1 VDSQLERPLA
11 DHVQLELLLMSVLAS
26 ADWGLFPG
34 YTVIGITLGGVYA
47 LAAIGLVLIYRVSGV
62 LNFAQGAVSMFS
74 AFIAYQVSTVWGLPA
89 LAGLLAAI
97 VAGGAIGYLI
107 ERFTIRPLAGRSAL
121 NKVVV
126 TTGWLLVLQTAAGL
140 IWGQT
145 AYHRPVQLVS
155 FHGFTFPG
163 TSVIVGWDEFTT
175 IVVALGLA
183 FGTAAV
189 LRWTTF
195 GTSMRAVA
203 DDPDAARLW
212 GINVNRVM
220 AVSWIAGSSMGAIA
234 GVLITPRINFDPIS
248 LTIVVIDAFTAA
260 LIGRLTSLPWT
271 VAGAMFLGLAETY
284 PRMFSSNAGA
294 GDAVTFALVLLTLAI
309 LFRPGTRLAKR
320 ISAGREYVPVPAAD
334 NPPVRR
340 LFVGIA
346 IGLAIIAPLLF
357 SGYYQSL
364 AAYSLIV
371 GLIVLS
377 LVVLTGFVGQ
387 ISFCQYS
394 FAAIGA
400 FTVGSL
406 VGGHGWSFWPALVL
420 GVLFSIGV
428 GVLVGIPALR
438 LSGLFLG
445 ILTIAVALFFDRFLL
460 APGTWDSF
468 SGGVSSWTLG
478 RPSFFGISLAGAYAF
493 YVFTLCVFL
502 VAVLGV
508 WNLSR
513 SKTGRVLRSIRN
525 SEIAAATSGVNLT
538 AWKLA
543 AFGVSAGLAGLA
555 GGLFAVG
562 IGSVSAGAYTLQQS
576 LTVVAIAIVVGVRSI
591 GAAAV
596 GGILLIFGPELLTHT
611 PLSTL
616 WFPLIVGVTLIIQ
629 AILTPQGLVPDWQE
643 RFRKRFPPAPR
654 FPVAPPKPAA
664 VAPVLNPAEA
674 TTMVKV

>member
-1 VDSQLERPLA
+1 
-11 DHVQLELLLMSVLAS
+11 MSMLAS
-26 ADWGLFPG
+26 ANWGLFPG
-34 YTVIGITLGGVYA
+34 YTVIGITLGGIYA

-74 AFIAYQVSTVWGLPA
+74 AFVAYQVSTVMGYPA
-89 LAGLLAAI
+89 AVGLLVAI
-97 VAGGAIGYLI
+97 VVGGALGYVI
-107 ERFTIRPLAGRSAL
+107 ERFTIRPLAGRSTL

-126 TTGWLLVLQTAAGL
+126 TIGWLPVLQTAAGL
-140 IWGQT
+140 IWGQP

-155 FHGFTFPG
+155 IHGFTVPG
-163 TSVIVGWDEFTT
+163 TSVVVGWDEFTT

-203 DDPDAARLW
+203 DDPVAARLW

-220 AVSWIAGSSMGAIA
+220 AVSWMAGSAMGAIA

-260 LIGRLTSLPWT
+260 LIGRLTSLSWT
-271 VAGAMFLGLAETY
+271 VVGAMFLGLAETY
-284 PRMFSSNAGA
+284 PRIFSSNAGA
-294 GDAVTFALVLLTLAI
+294 GHAVTFALVLLTLAI
-309 LFRPGTRLAKR
+309 LFRPGARLAQR
-320 ISAGREYVPVPAAD
+320 ISAAREYAPVPATD
-334 NPPVRR
+334 NPRVRR
-340 LFVGIA
+340 VIA
-346 IGLAIIAPLLF
+346 GAGIGLGITVPLLL
-357 SGYYQSL
+357 SSYYQSL

-377 LVVLTGFVGQ
+377 LVVLTGLVGQ
-387 ISFCQYS
+387 GSFCQYS

-406 VGGHGWSFWPALVL
+406 VGGHDWNFWPALLL
-420 GVLFSIGV
+420 GVVCSIGV

-438 LSGLFLG
+438 LSGLFLA
-445 ILTIAVALFFDRFLL
+445 ILTVAVALFFDHFLL

-468 SGGVSSWTLG
+468 SGGISSWSVG
-478 RPSFFGISLAGAYAF
+478 RPSFLGSSLEGSYAF
-493 YVFTLCVFL
+493 YLFTLGVFL
-502 VAVLGV
+502 LAVLAV

-513 SKTGRVLRSIRN
+513 SKTGRVLRAIRN
-525 SEIAAATSGVNLT
+525 SELAAATSGVNLT

-555 GGLFAVG
+555 GGMLAAA
-562 IGSVSAGAYTLQQS
+562 IGSVSAGAFTFQQS
-576 LTVVAIAIVVGVRSI
+576 LAVGGDAFLGRGRAG
-591 GAAAV
+591 GAAAGRRV
-596 GGILLIFGPELLTHT
+596 LLLFGPELLTHT

-616 WFPLIVGVTLIIQ
+616 WFPVIAGAILIVQV
-629 AILTPQGLVPDWQE
+629 ILTPQGVVVDWQE
-643 RFRKRFPPAPR
+643 RFRRRLPPS
-654 FPVAPPKPAA
+654 PA
-664 VAPVLNPAEA
+664 
-674 TTMVKV
+674 

>member
-1 VDSQLERPLA
+1 
-11 DHVQLELLLMSVLAS
+11 MSLVAS
-26 ADWGLFPG
+26 ANWGLLPG
-34 YTVIGITLGGVYA
+34 YTVIGITLGGIYA

-74 AFIAYQVSTVWGLPA
+74 AFVAYQVSTVMGYPA
-89 LAGLLAAI
+89 AVGLLAAI

-121 NKVVV
+121 SKVVV
-126 TTGWLLVLQTAAGL
+126 TIGWLLVLQTAAGL

-145 AYHRPVQLVS
+145 AYHRPVALVS
-155 FHGFTFPG
+155 PHGFTFPG
-163 TSVIVGWDEFTT
+163 TSVVVGWDEFTT
-175 IVVALGLA
+175 VVVALSLA

-203 DDPDAARLW
+203 GAPDAARLW
-212 GINVNRVM
+212 GIDVNRVM
-220 AVSWIAGSSMGAIA
+220 AVSWVAGSAMGAIA

-271 VAGAMFLGLAETY
+271 VVGAMFLGLAETY
-284 PRMFSSNAGA
+284 PRIFSSNAGA
-294 GDAVTFALVLLTLAI
+294 GHAVTFALVLVTLAI
-309 LFRPGTRLAKR
+309 LFRPGARLATR
-320 ISAGREYVPVPAAD
+320 VSAMREYVPVPAAD
-334 NPPVRR
+334 NAAVRR
-340 LFVGIA
+340 AIVGAGVGVGIV
-346 IGLAIIAPLLF
+346 IPLLL
-357 SGYYQSL
+357 SSYYQSL

-377 LVVLTGFVGQ
+377 LVVLTGLVGQ
-387 ISFCQYS
+387 VSFCQYS

-406 VGGHGWSFWPALVL
+406 VGGHGWSFWPALLL
-420 GVLFSIGV
+420 GVTCSVGV

-438 LSGLFLG
+438 LSGLFLA
-445 ILTIAVALFFDRFLL
+445 ILTIAVALFFDKFLL
-460 APGTWDSF
+460 APGTWNSF
-468 SGGVSSWTLG
+468 SGGISSWTLG
-478 RPSFFGISLAGAYAF
+478 RPSFLGISLAGAYAF
-493 YVFTLCVFL
+493 YLFTLGVFL
-502 VAVLGV
+502 LAVLAV

-513 SKTGRVLRSIRN
+513 SKTGRVLRAIRN

-555 GGLFAVG
+555 GALLATG
-562 IGSVSAGAYTLQQS
+562 IGSVSAGAFGFQQS
-576 LTVVAIAIVVGVRSI
+576 LAVAAIAIVVGVRSI

-596 GGILLIFGPELLTHT
+596 GGIFMIFGPELLTHT
-611 PLSTL
+611 PLSTP
-616 WFPLIVGVTLIIQ
+616 WFPLIVGSILILQ
-629 AILTPQGLVPDWQE
+629 VILTPQGVVVDWQE
-643 RFRKRFPPAPR
+643 RFRKRFPPPPR
-654 FPVAPPKPAA
+654 FVAPPPAPAPPVEVA
-664 VAPVLNPAEA
+664 VEEEEPSEVA
-674 TTMVKV
+674 KV

>member
-1 VDSQLERPLA
+1 
-11 DHVQLELLLMSVLAS
+11 MSVLAS
-26 ADWGLFPG
+26 VAWGLLPS
-34 YTVIGITLGGVYA
+34 YTVIGITLGGIYA

-74 AFIAYQVSTVWGLPA
+74 AFVAYQISTVMGYPA
-89 LAGLLAAI
+89 LVGLLAAI
-97 VAGGAIGYLI
+97 VAGGAIGYAI

-121 NKVVV
+121 SKVVV
-126 TTGWLLVLQTAAGL
+126 TIGWLLVLQTAAGL

-155 FHGFTFPG
+155 IHGFTFPG
-163 TSVIVGWDEFTT
+163 TSVVVGWDEFTT

-183 FGTAAV
+183 FGTAAI

-195 GTSMRAVA
+195 GTAMRAVA

-212 GINVNRVM
+212 GIDVNRVM
-220 AVSWIAGSSMGAIA
+220 AVSWVTGSAMGAIA

-248 LTIVVIDAFTAA
+248 MTVVVIAAFTAA

-284 PRMFSSNAGA
+284 PRIFSSNAGA
-294 GDAVTFALVLLTLAI
+294 GNAVTFALVLLTLAI
-309 LFRPGTRLAKR
+309 LFRPRTRLVQH
-320 ISAGREYVPVPAAD
+320 ITSGREYQPVPAGD
-334 NPPVRR
+334 NPPVR
-340 LFVGIA
+340 FMVVASA
-346 IGLAIIAPLLF
+346 IGLGVFVPALL
-357 SGYYQSL
+357 SSYYQSL
-364 AAYSLIV
+364 AAYALIV

-377 LVVLTGFVGQ
+377 LVVLTGLVGQ
-387 ISFCQYS
+387 VSFCQYS

-406 VGGHGWSFWPALVL
+406 VGGHGWSFWPALML
-420 GVLFSIGV
+420 GVVFSIGV

-438 LSGLFLG
+438 LSGLFLA
-445 ILTIAVALFFDRFLL
+445 ILTISVALFFDHFLL
-460 APGTWDSF
+460 AAGTWDSF
-468 SGGVSSWTLG
+468 SGGISSWTLG
-478 RPSFFGISLAGAYAF
+478 RPSFLGVSLAGAYAF
-493 YVFTLCVFL
+493 YLFTLVVFL
-502 VAVLGV
+502 AAVLAI

-513 SKTGRVLRSIRN
+513 SKTGRVLRAIRN

-555 GGLFAVG
+555 GGLLAAG
-562 IGSVSAGAYTLQQS
+562 IGSVSAGAFTLQQS
-576 LTVVAIAIVVGVRSI
+576 LSVVAIAIVVGVRSV

-596 GGILLIFGPELLTHT
+596 GGVFLVFGPELLTHT

-616 WFPLIVGVTLIIQ
+616 WFPLIVGSILILQ
-629 AILTPQGLVPDWQE
+629 VILTPQGLVPDWQE
-643 RFRKRFPPAPR
+643 RFRKLFPPEPR
-654 FPVAPPKPAA
+654 FPRTPRPAVVAPAPDLAA
-664 VAPVLNPAEA
+664 ADAP
-674 TTMVKV
+674 TMVKI

>member
-1 VDSQLERPLA
+1 
-11 DHVQLELLLMSVLAS
+11 MSVLAS
-26 ADWGLFPG
+26 ANWGLLPG
-34 YTVIGITLGGVYA
+34 YTVIGITLGGIYA

-74 AFIAYQVSTVWGLPA
+74 AFVAYQVSTVMGAPA
-89 LAGLLAAI
+89 AVGLLAAI
-97 VAGGAIGYLI
+97 VAGGAIGYVI

-121 NKVVV
+121 SKVVV
-126 TTGWLLVLQTAAGL
+126 TIGWLLVLQTAAGL

-145 AYHRPVQLVS
+145 AYHRPVQLAPIQ
-155 FHGFTFPG
+155 GFTFPG
-163 TSVIVGWDEFTT
+163 TSVVVGWDEFTT
-175 IVVALGLA
+175 ILVALGLA

-203 DDPDAARLW
+203 DDPYAARLW

-220 AVSWIAGSSMGAIA
+220 AVSWVAGSAMGAIA

-271 VAGAMFLGLAETY
+271 VVGAMFLGLAETY
-284 PRMFSSNAGA
+284 PRIFSSTAGT
-294 GDAVTFALVLLTLAI
+294 GQAVTFALVLLTLAV
-309 LFRPGTRLAKR
+309 LFRPGTRLAQR
-320 ISAGREYVPVPAAD
+320 VSAAKEYVPVPATSNAL
-334 NPPVRR
+334 VRR
-340 LFVGIA
+340 MVVTEV
-346 IGLAIIAPLLF
+346 IGLAVFAPVLL
-357 SGYYQSL
+357 SSYYQSL
-364 AAYSLIV
+364 AAYSLII

-387 ISFCQYS
+387 VSFCQYS

-420 GVLFSIGV
+420 GVVFSIGV

-438 LSGLFLG
+438 LSGLFLA
-445 ILTIAVALFFDRFLL
+445 ILTIAVALFFDKFLL

-468 SGGVSSWTLG
+468 SGGISSWTLG
-478 RPSFFGISLAGAYAF
+478 RPSFLGISLAGAYAF
-493 YVFTLCVFL
+493 YLFTLGVFL
-502 VAVLGV
+502 VAALAV
-508 WNLSR
+508 WNLGR
-513 SKTGRVLRSIRN
+513 SKTGRVLRAIRN

-538 AWKLA
+538 AWKLL

-555 GGLFAVG
+555 GGLLAAG
-562 IGSVSAGAYTLQQS
+562 IGSVSAGAYGFQQS
-576 LTVVAIAIVVGVRSI
+576 LSVVAIAIVVGVRSV

-596 GGILLIFGPELLTHT
+596 GGVFLIFGPELLTHT

-616 WFPLIVGVTLIIQ
+616 WFPLIVGALLIVQ
-629 AILTPQGLVPDWQE
+629 VILTPQGVVPDWQE
-643 RFRKRFPPAPR
+643 RFRRRFPPPPR
-654 FPVAPPKPAA
+654 FPAPTEPAA
-664 VAPVLNPAEA
+664 RPNLTANEAP
-674 TTMVKV
+674 TMVKV

>member
-1 VDSQLERPLA
+1 
-11 DHVQLELLLMSVLAS
+11 MGMLAS
-26 ADWGLFPG
+26 VDWGLLPG
-34 YTVIGITLGGVYA
+34 YTVIGITLGGTYA

-74 AFIAYQVSTVWGLPA
+74 AFVAYQVSTVMGAPA
-89 LAGLLAAI
+89 LVGLLVAI
-97 VAGGAIGYLI
+97 VAGGALGYVI

-121 NKVVV
+121 SKVVV
-126 TTGWLLVLQTAAGL
+126 TIGWLLVLQTAAGL

-145 AYHRPVQLVS
+145 AYHRPVQLAS
-155 FHGFTFPG
+155 IRGFTFPG
-163 TSVIVGWDEFTT
+163 TSVVVGWDEFTT
-175 IVVALGLA
+175 IAVALGLA

-220 AVSWIAGSSMGAIA
+220 AVSWVAGSAMGAIA

-248 LTIVVIDAFTAA
+248 LTVVVIDAFTAA

-284 PRMFSSNAGA
+284 PRIFSSNAGA
-294 GDAVTFALVLLTLAI
+294 GHAVTFALVLVTLAI
-309 LFRPGTRLAKR
+309 LFRPGARLVQR
-320 ISAGREYVPVPAAD
+320 ISAAREYQPVPATD
-334 NPPVRR
+334 NPQVRR
-340 LFVGIA
+340 VVVAAA
-346 IGLAIIAPLLF
+346 IGLGIVIPLVL
-357 SGYYQSL
+357 SSYYQSL

-377 LVVLTGFVGQ
+377 LVVLTGLVGQ
-387 ISFCQYS
+387 VSFCQYS

-406 VGGHGWSFWPALVL
+406 VGGHGWSFWPALLL
-420 GVLFSIGV
+420 GVICSIGV

-438 LSGLFLG
+438 LSGLFLA
-445 ILTIAVALFFDRFLL
+445 ILTIAVALFFDHFLL

-478 RPSFFGISLAGAYAF
+478 RPSFLGISLAGAYAF
-493 YVFTLCVFL
+493 YLFTLAVFL
-502 VAVLGV
+502 VAVLAV
-508 WNLSR
+508 WNLSK
-513 SKTGRVLRSIRN
+513 SKTGRVLRAIRN
-525 SEIAAATSGVNLT
+525 SEIAAATSGVNVT

-555 GGLFAVG
+555 GGLLAPA
-562 IGSVSAGAYTLQQS
+562 IGSVSAGAFTVQQS
-576 LTVVAIAIVVGVRSI
+576 LAVVAIAIVVGVRSA

-596 GGILLIFGPELLTHT
+596 GGIFLIFGPELLTHT

-616 WFPLIVGVTLIIQ
+616 WFPLIVGSTLIVQ
-629 AILTPQGLVPDWQE
+629 VILTPQGVVPDWQD
-643 RFRKRFPPAPR
+643 RFRKRFPAAPR
-654 FPVAPPKPAA
+654 FPATPERPAA
-664 VAPVLNPAEA
+664 APVPELAAAAAAEA
-674 TTMVKV
+674 PTMVKL

>member
-1 VDSQLERPLA
+1 
-11 DHVQLELLLMSVLAS
+11 MGILAS
-26 ADWGLFPG
+26 ANWGLLPG
-34 YTVIGITLGGVYA
+34 YTVIGITLGGIYA

-74 AFIAYQVSTVWGLPA
+74 AFVAYQASTVMGYPAAVGLV
-89 LAGLLAAI
+89 AAI

-121 NKVVV
+121 SKVVV
-126 TTGWLLVLQTAAGL
+126 TIGWLLVLQTAAGL

-145 AYHRPVQLVS
+145 AYHRPVQLAS
-155 FHGFTFPG
+155 IQGFTFPG
-163 TSVIVGWDEFTT
+163 TSVVVGWDEFTT

-189 LRWTTF
+189 LRWTTL

-203 DDPDAARLW
+203 DDSDAARLW

-220 AVSWIAGSSMGAIA
+220 AVSWVAGSAMGAIA

-271 VAGAMFLGLAETY
+271 VVGAMFLGLAETY
-284 PRMFSSNAGA
+284 PRIFSSNAGA
-294 GDAVTFALVLLTLAI
+294 GHAVTFALVLLTLAI
-309 LFRPGTRLAKR
+309 LFRPGARLAQR
-320 ISAGREYVPVPAAD
+320 ISAAREYAPVPATD

-340 LFVGIA
+340 AVVSIG
-346 IGLAIIAPLLF
+346 IGLGIVVPLLL
-357 SGYYQSL
+357 SSYYQSL

-377 LVVLTGFVGQ
+377 LVVLTGLVGQ

-406 VGGHGWSFWPALVL
+406 VAGHGWSFWPALLL
-420 GVLFSIGV
+420 GVVFSIGV

-438 LSGLFLG
+438 LSGLFLA
-445 ILTIAVALFFDRFLL
+445 ILTIAVALFFDKFLL
-460 APGTWDSF
+460 APGTWDGF
-468 SGGVSSWTLG
+468 SGGISSWTLR
-478 RPSFFGISLAGAYAF
+478 RPSFLGISLEGAYAF
-493 YVFTLCVFL
+493 YLFTLGVFL
-502 VAVLGV
+502 VAVLVV

-513 SKTGRVLRSIRN
+513 SKTGRMLRAIRN

-555 GGLFAVG
+555 GGLLATG
-562 IGSVSAGAYTLQQS
+562 IGSVSAGAYGFQQS
-576 LTVVAIAIVVGVRSI
+576 LAVAAIAIVVGVRSI

-596 GGILLIFGPELLTHT
+596 GGIFLIFGPELLTHT

-616 WFPLIVGVTLIIQ
+616 WFPLIVGSVLIVQ
-629 AILTPQGLVPDWQE
+629 VILTPQGVVPDWQE
-643 RFRKRFPPAPR
+643 RFRRRFPPAPR
-654 FPVAPPKPAA
+654 FPDMPEPAA
-664 VAPVLNPAEA
+664 AEPLLGLAAAEA
-674 TTMVKV
+674 PTMVKV

>member
-1 VDSQLERPLA
+1 
-11 DHVQLELLLMSVLAS
+11 MILAS
-26 ADWGLFPG
+26 ADWSLLPG
-34 YTVIGITLGGVYA
+34 FTVIGIALGGIYA

-74 AFIAYQVSTVWGLPA
+74 AFIAYQVSTVMGYPA
-89 LAGLLAAI
+89 AFGLLSAI
-97 VAGGAIGYLI
+97 VVGGAIGYVI

-121 NKVVV
+121 SKVVV
-126 TTGWLLVLQTAAGL
+126 TIGWLLVLQTAAGL
-140 IWGQT
+140 IWGQN

-155 FHGFTFPG
+155 VSGFTFPG
-163 TSVIVGWDEFTT
+163 TSVVVGWDEFTT

-203 DDPDAARLW
+203 DDPESARLW

-220 AVSWIAGSSMGAIA
+220 AVSWVAGSAMGAIA

-248 LTIVVIDAFTAA
+248 LTIVVISAFTAA
-260 LIGRLTSLPWT
+260 LIGRLTSLSWT
-271 VAGAMFLGLAETY
+271 VVGALFLGLAETY
-284 PRMFSSNAGA
+284 PRIFSSNAGA
-294 GDAVTFALVLLTLAI
+294 GYAVSFALVLLTLAI
-309 LFRPGTRLAKR
+309 LFRPGARLAQG
-320 ISAGREYVPVPAAD
+320 ISAGREYAPVPATG
-334 NPPVRR
+334 NVPVRR
-340 LFVGIA
+340 VIA
-346 IGLAIIAPLLF
+346 GTGIGLGIVVPLLL
-357 SGYYQSL
+357 SNYYQSL

-377 LVVLTGFVGQ
+377 LVVLTGLVGQ
-387 ISFCQYS
+387 VSFCQYS

-406 VGGHGWSFWPALVL
+406 VGGHGWSFWPALLL
-420 GVLFSIGV
+420 GVIFSIGV

-438 LSGLFLG
+438 LSGLFLA
-445 ILTIAVALFFDRFLL
+445 ILTIAVASFFDKFLL

-468 SGGVSSWTLG
+468 SGGISSWTVG
-478 RPSFFGISLAGAYAF
+478 RPSFVGISLESAYAF
-493 YVFTLCVFL
+493 YLFTLGVFL
-502 VAVLGV
+502 LAVLAV

-513 SKTGRVLRSIRN
+513 SKTGRVLRAIRN

-555 GGLFAVG
+555 GGLLAVG
-562 IGSVSAGAYTLQQS
+562 IGSVSAGGYTLQQS
-576 LTVVAIAIVVGVRSI
+576 LAVVAIAIVVGVRSV

-596 GGILLIFGPELLTHT
+596 GGIFLVFGPELLTHT
-611 PLSTL
+611 PLSTQ
-616 WFPLIVGVTLIIQ
+616 WFPLIVGSILIAQ
-629 AILTPQGLVPDWQE
+629 VILTPQGIVSDLQG
-643 RFRKRFPPAPR
+643 RFRRLFPPAPR
-654 FPVAPPKPAA
+654 FPDTPTPVALPEQFA
-664 VAPVLNPAEA
+664 AEA
-674 TTMVKV
+674 PTMVKA

>member
-1 VDSQLERPLA
+1 MIAAANWS
-11 DHVQLELLLMSVLAS
+11 LL
-26 ADWGLFPG
+26 PG
-34 YTVIGITLGGVYA
+34 YTVIGITLGGIYA

-74 AFIAYQVSTVWGLPA
+74 AFVAYQVSTVMGAPA
-89 LAGLLAAI
+89 AVGLLAAI
-97 VAGGAIGYLI
+97 VAGGAIGYVI

-121 NKVVV
+121 SKVVV
-126 TTGWLLVLQTAAGL
+126 TIGWLLVLQTAAGL

-145 AYHRPVQLVS
+145 AYHRPVQLAS
-155 FHGFTFPG
+155 IRGFTFPG
-163 TSVIVGWDEFTT
+163 TSVVVGWDEFIT

-220 AVSWIAGSSMGAIA
+220 AVSWIAGSAMGAVA

-284 PRMFSSNAGA
+284 PRIFSSNAGA
-294 GDAVTFALVLLTLAI
+294 GDAVAFALVLLTLAI
-309 LFRPGTRLAKR
+309 LFRPGARLAKQV
-320 ISAGREYVPVPAAD
+320 SAAREYAPVPATD

-340 LFVGIA
+340 AVVGGA
-346 IGLAIIAPLLF
+346 IVLGLVVPLLL

-364 AAYSLIV
+364 AAYSLII

-377 LVVLTGFVGQ
+377 LVVLTGLVGQ
-387 ISFCQYS
+387 VSFCQYS

-420 GVLFSIGV
+420 GVVCSVVV

-438 LSGLFLG
+438 LSGLFLA
-445 ILTIAVALFFDRFLL
+445 ILTIAVALFFDHFLL

-468 SGGVSSWTLG
+468 SGGISSWTVG
-478 RPSFFGISLAGAYAF
+478 RPSFLGMSLKGAYAF
-493 YVFTLCVFL
+493 YLFTLGVFL
-502 VAVLGV
+502 LSVLIV

-513 SKTGRVLRSIRN
+513 SKTGRVLRAIRN

-555 GGLFAVG
+555 GCLLAAG
-562 IGSVSAGAYTLQQS
+562 IGSVSAGAYGFQQS
-576 LTVVAIAIVVGVRSI
+576 LTVVAIAIVVGVRAV

-596 GGILLIFGPELLTHT
+596 GGIFLIFGPELLTHT

-616 WFPLIVGVTLIIQ
+616 WFPLLVGALLIVQVLI
-629 AILTPQGLVPDWQE
+629 TPQGVVPDWQE
-643 RFRKRFPPAPR
+643 RFRRRFPPPPR
-654 FPVAPPKPAA
+654 FPETSEPLVAA
-664 VAPVLNPAEA
+664 VPATEAP
-674 TTMVKV
+674 TMVKA

>member
-1 VDSQLERPLA
+1 
-11 DHVQLELLLMSVLAS
+11 MGMLAS
-26 ADWGLFPG
+26 VDWGLLPG
-34 YTVIGITLGGVYA
+34 YTVIGITLGGTYA

-74 AFIAYQVSTVWGLPA
+74 AFIAYQVSTVMGYPAAVGLV
-89 LAGLLAAI
+89 AAI

-107 ERFTIRPLAGRSAL
+107 ERFTIRPLAGRSTL

-126 TTGWLLVLQTAAGL
+126 TIGWLLVLQTAAGL

-155 FHGFTFPG
+155 IHGFTFPG
-163 TSVIVGWDEFTT
+163 TSVVVGWDEFTT

-203 DDPDAARLW
+203 DDPVAARLW

-220 AVSWIAGSSMGAIA
+220 AVSWVAGSAMGAIA

-248 LTIVVIDAFTAA
+248 LTLVVIDAFTAA

-271 VAGAMFLGLAETY
+271 VVGAMFLGLAETY
-284 PRMFSSNAGA
+284 PRIFSSNAGA
-294 GDAVTFALVLLTLAI
+294 GHAVTFALVLLTLAI
-309 LFRPGTRLAKR
+309 LFRPGARLRQR
-320 ISAGREYVPVPAAD
+320 ISVSAGEYAPVPAAD
-334 NPPVRR
+334 NAPVRR
-340 LFVGIA
+340 AVVGIG
-346 IGLAIIAPLLF
+346 IGLGIVVPLLL
-357 SGYYQSL
+357 SSYYQSL

-377 LVVLTGFVGQ
+377 LVVLTGLVGQ
-387 ISFCQYS
+387 VSFCQYS

-420 GVLFSIGV
+420 GVVFSIGV

-438 LSGLFLG
+438 LSGLFLA
-445 ILTIAVALFFDRFLL
+445 ILTVSVALFFDHFLL

-468 SGGVSSWTLG
+468 SGGISSWSVG
-478 RPSFFGISLAGAYAF
+478 RPSFLGISLAGSYAF
-493 YVFTLCVFL
+493 YLFTLGVFL
-502 VAVLGV
+502 LAVLAV

-513 SKTGRVLRSIRN
+513 SKTGRMLRAIRN

-555 GGLFAVG
+555 GGLLAPA
-562 IGSVSAGAYTLQQS
+562 IGSVSAGAFTFQQS
-576 LTVVAIAIVVGVRSI
+576 LTVVAIAIVVGVRSV

-596 GGILLIFGPELLTHT
+596 GGIFLIFGPELLTHT

-616 WFPLIVGVTLIIQ
+616 RFPLIVGSILIVQ
-629 AILTPQGLVPDWQE
+629 VILTPQGVVPDWQE
-643 RFRKRFPPAPR
+643 RFRRRFPPAPR
-654 FPVAPPKPAA
+654 FPDMPEPAA
-664 VAPVLNPAEA
+664 AEPLLGLAAAEA
-674 TTMVKV
+674 PTMVKV

>member
-1 VDSQLERPLA
+1 
-11 DHVQLELLLMSVLAS
+11 MSVLAS
-26 ADWGLFPG
+26 ANWSLLPG
-34 YTVIGITLGGVYA
+34 YTVIGIALGGIYA

-74 AFIAYQVSTVWGLPA
+74 AFVAYQVSIVMGYPAALGLVS
-89 LAGLLAAI
+89 AI
-97 VAGGAIGYLI
+97 VAGGAIGYVI

-121 NKVVV
+121 SKVVV
-126 TTGWLLVLQTAAGL
+126 TIGWLLVLQTAAGL

-155 FHGFTFPG
+155 VSGFTFPG
-163 TSVIVGWDEFTT
+163 TSVVVGWDEFTT

-203 DDPDAARLW
+203 DDPETARLW
-212 GINVNRVM
+212 GIDVNRVM
-220 AVSWIAGSSMGAIA
+220 AVSWVAGSAMGAIA

-248 LTIVVIDAFTAA
+248 LTIVVISAFTAA

-284 PRMFSSNAGA
+284 PRIFSSNAGA
-294 GDAVTFALVLLTLAI
+294 GYAVSFALVLLTLAV
-309 LFRPGTRLAKR
+309 LFRPGARLAQS
-320 ISAGREYVPVPAAD
+320 ISAAREYSPVPTSD
-334 NPPVRR
+334 NAPVRR
-340 LFVGIA
+340 VVAGTGIG
-346 IGLAIIAPLLF
+346 IGIVVPLLL
-357 SGYYQSL
+357 SSYYQSL

-377 LVVLTGFVGQ
+377 LVVLTGLVGQ
-387 ISFCQYS
+387 VSFCQYS

-406 VGGHGWSFWPALVL
+406 VGGHGWSFWPALGL
-420 GVLFSIGV
+420 GVIFSIGV

-438 LSGLFLG
+438 LSGLFLA
-445 ILTIAVALFFDRFLL
+445 ILTIAVALFFDKFLL

-468 SGGVSSWTLG
+468 SGGISSWTVG
-478 RPSFFGISLAGAYAF
+478 RPSFLGISLESAYAF
-493 YVFTLCVFL
+493 YLFTLGAFL
-502 VAVLGV
+502 VAVLAV

-513 SKTGRVLRSIRN
+513 SKTGRVLRAIRN

-555 GGLFAVG
+555 GGLLAAG

-576 LTVVAIAIVVGVRSI
+576 LAVVAIAIVVGVRSV

-596 GGILLIFGPELLTHT
+596 GGLFLVFGPELLTHT
-611 PLSTL
+611 PLSTQ
-616 WFPLIVGVTLIIQ
+616 WFPLIVGAVLIAQ
-629 AILTPQGLVPDWQE
+629 VILTPQGIVSDLQE
-643 RFRKRFPPAPR
+643 RFRKQFPPAPR
-654 FPVAPPKPAA
+654 FPDAPTPVTLPDLAA
-664 VAPVLNPAEA
+664 TEAPTL
-674 TTMVKV
+674 VKA

>member
-1 VDSQLERPLA
+1 
-11 DHVQLELLLMSVLAS
+11 MSTLAS
-26 ADWGLFPG
+26 ANWGLLPG
-34 YTVIGITLGGVYA
+34 YTVIGITLGGIYA

-74 AFIAYQVSTVWGLPA
+74 AFVAYQVSTVMGMPA
-89 LAGLLAAI
+89 LVGLLVAI
-97 VAGGAIGYLI
+97 VAGGALGYVI
-107 ERFTIRPLAGRSAL
+107 ERFTIRPLAGRSPL
-121 NKVVV
+121 SKVVV
-126 TTGWLLVLQTAAGL
+126 TIGWLLVLQTAAGL

-155 FHGFTFPG
+155 IHGFTFPG
-163 TSVIVGWDEFTT
+163 TSVVVGWDEFTT
-175 IVVALGLA
+175 IVVAVVLA

-220 AVSWIAGSSMGAIA
+220 SVSWIAGSAMGAIA

-284 PRMFSSNAGA
+284 PRIFSSTAGA
-294 GDAVTFALVLLTLAI
+294 GSAVTFALVLLTLAI
-309 LFRPGTRLAKR
+309 LFRPGARLVQR
-320 ISAGREYVPVPAAD
+320 MSSSAREYAPVPATD

-340 LFVGIA
+340 MIVAEVVGIG
-346 IGLAIIAPLLF
+346 IFGPLFF
-357 SGYYQSL
+357 SSYYQSL

-371 GLIVLS
+371 GMIVLS
-377 LVVLTGFVGQ
+377 LVVLTGLVGQ

-406 VGGHGWSFWPALVL
+406 VGGHGWSFWPALLL
-420 GVLFSIGV
+420 GVVCSIGV

-438 LSGLFLG
+438 LSGLFLA
-445 ILTIAVALFFDRFLL
+445 ILTIAVALFFDKFLL
-460 APGTWDSF
+460 APGTWDGF
-468 SGGVSSWTLG
+468 SGGISSWTVG
-478 RPSFFGISLAGAYAF
+478 RPTFLGVSLEGAYAF
-493 YVFTLCVFL
+493 YLFTLGVFL
-502 VAVLGV
+502 VAALAV

-513 SKTGRVLRSIRN
+513 SKTGRVLRAIRN

-555 GGLFAVG
+555 GGLLATA
-562 IGSVSAGAYTLQQS
+562 IGSVSAGAYTFQQS
-576 LTVVAIAIVVGVRSI
+576 LAVLAIAIVVGVRSVGA
-591 GAAAV
+591 GAA
-596 GGILLIFGPELLTHT
+596 GGIFLIFGPELLTHT

-616 WFPLIVGVTLIIQ
+616 WFPLIVGSTLIVQ
-629 AILTPQGLVPDWQE
+629 VILTPQGVIPDWQE

-654 FPVAPPKPAA
+654 FPDAQEPIALPNLATASEAPT
-664 VAPVLNPAEA
+664 L
-674 TTMVKV
+674 VKVP

>member
-1 VDSQLERPLA
+1 MLA
-11 DHVQLELLLMSVLAS
+11 A
-26 ADWGLFPG
+26 ADWSLFPG
-34 YTVIGITLGGVYA
+34 YTVIGITLGGIYA

-74 AFIAYQVSTVWGLPA
+74 AFVAYQVSTVMGAPA
-89 LAGLLAAI
+89 ALGLLAAI
-97 VAGGAIGYLI
+97 VAGGAIGYVI

-121 NKVVV
+121 SKVVV
-126 TTGWLLVLQTAAGL
+126 TIGWLLVLQTAAGL

-155 FHGFTFPG
+155 IHGFTFPG
-163 TSVIVGWDEFTT
+163 TSVVVGWDEFTT
-175 IVVALGLA
+175 IVVALVLA

-203 DDPDAARLW
+203 DDPTAARLW

-220 AVSWIAGSSMGAIA
+220 AVSWIAGSAMGAIA

-248 LTIVVIDAFTAA
+248 LTLVVIDAFTAA

-271 VAGAMFLGLAETY
+271 VVGAMFLGLAETY
-284 PRMFSSNAGA
+284 PRIFSSTAGT
-294 GDAVTFALVLLTLAI
+294 GQAVTFALVLLTLAV
-309 LFRPGTRLAKR
+309 LFRPGARFAKH
-320 ISAGREYVPVPAAD
+320 ISAAAKDYAPVPAAD
-334 NPPVRR
+334 NPPVR
-340 LFVGIA
+340 LVVVGTA
-346 IGLAIIAPLLF
+346 IGLALVVPALM
-357 SGYYQSL
+357 SSYYQSL

-387 ISFCQYS
+387 VSFCQYS

-420 GVLFSIGV
+420 GVVFSVAV

-438 LSGLFLG
+438 LSGLFLA
-445 ILTIAVALFFDRFLL
+445 ILTIAVALFFDKFLL
-460 APGTWDSF
+460 APGTWDGF
-468 SGGVSSWTLG
+468 SGGISSWTVS
-478 RPSFFGISLAGAYAF
+478 RPSFLGMSLAGSYPF
-493 YVFTLCVFL
+493 YLFTLCVFL

-513 SKTGRVLRSIRN
+513 SKTGRVLRAIRN

-555 GGLFAVG
+555 GGLLAAG
-562 IGSVSAGAYTLQQS
+562 IGSVSAGAFTFQQS
-576 LTVVAIAIVVGVRSI
+576 LAVFAIAIVVGVRSV

-596 GGILLIFGPELLTHT
+596 GGIFLIFGPELLTHT

-616 WFPLIVGVTLIIQ
+616 WFPLIVGAILIVQ
-629 AILTPQGLVPDWQE
+629 VILTPQGVVPDWQE
-643 RFRKRFPPAPR
+643 RFRRRFPVPPR
-654 FPVAPPKPAA
+654 FPVEPAPIVLPGVPGSE
-664 VAPVLNPAEA
+664 APTV
-674 TTMVKV
+674 VKVG

>member
-1 VDSQLERPLA
+1 MIA
-11 DHVQLELLLMSVLAS
+11 ATN
-26 ADWGLFPG
+26 WGLFPG
-34 YTVIGITLGGVYA
+34 YTVIGITLGGIYA

-74 AFIAYQVSTVWGLPA
+74 AFVAYQVSTVTGAPPA
-89 LAGLLAAI
+89 VGLLAAI
-97 VAGGAIGYLI
+97 VAGGSIGYVI

-121 NKVVV
+121 SKVVV
-126 TTGWLLVLQTAAGL
+126 TIGWLLVLQTAAGL

-145 AYHRPVQLVS
+145 AYHRPVQLAS
-155 FHGFTFPG
+155 IQGFTFPG
-163 TSVIVGWDEFTT
+163 TSVVVGWDEFTT
-175 IVVALGLA
+175 IAVALGLA

-220 AVSWIAGSSMGAIA
+220 AVSWVAGSAMGAIA

-248 LTIVVIDAFTAA
+248 LTVVVIDAFTAA

-271 VAGAMFLGLAETY
+271 VVGAMFLGLAETY
-284 PRMFSSNAGA
+284 PRIFSSNAGA
-294 GDAVTFALVLLTLAI
+294 GDAVAFALVLLTLAI
-309 LFRPGTRLAKR
+309 LFRPGARLRQRLSAAAK
-320 ISAGREYVPVPAAD
+320 EYVPVPATD

-340 LFVGIA
+340 AVVGIA
-346 IGLAIIAPLLF
+346 IGLGIVVPLLL
-357 SGYYQSL
+357 SSYYQSL
-364 AAYSLIV
+364 AAYSLII

-377 LVVLTGFVGQ
+377 LVVLTGLVGQ
-387 ISFCQYS
+387 VSFCQYS

-406 VGGHGWSFWPALVL
+406 AGGHGWSFWPALVL
-420 GVLFSIGV
+420 GVVCSIVV

-438 LSGLFLG
+438 LSGLFLA
-445 ILTIAVALFFDRFLL
+445 ILTIAVALFFDKFLL

-468 SGGVSSWTLG
+468 SGGISSWTVG
-478 RPSFFGISLAGAYAF
+478 RPSFLGISLAGAEAF
-493 YVFTLCVFL
+493 YLFTLGVFL
-502 VAVLGV
+502 LAVLAV

-513 SKTGRVLRSIRN
+513 SKTGRVLRAIRN

-555 GGLFAVG
+555 GGLLATG
-562 IGSVSAGAYTLQQS
+562 IGSVSAGAYTFQQS
-576 LTVVAIAIVVGVRSI
+576 LAVVAIAIVVGVRSV

-596 GGILLIFGPELLTHT
+596 GGIFLIFGPELLTHT

-616 WFPLIVGVTLIIQ
+616 WFPLIVGSVLIVQ
-629 AILTPQGLVPDWQE
+629 VILTPQGVVPDWQE
-643 RFRKRFPPAPR
+643 RFRRRFPPAPR
-654 FPVAPPKPAA
+654 FPDTPKIAAAEPPPGLAA
-664 VAPVLNPAEA
+664 AE
-674 TTMVKV
+674 TPTMVKV

>member
-1 VDSQLERPLA
+1 
-11 DHVQLELLLMSVLAS
+11 MGVLAS
-26 ADWGLFPG
+26 VAWSLLPG
-34 YTVIGITLGGVYA
+34 YTVIGITLGGTYA

-62 LNFAQGAVSMFS
+62 LNFAQGAVSMFC
-74 AFIAYQVSTVWGLPA
+74 AFIAYQVSTVMGSPA
-89 LAGLLAAI
+89 VVGLLAAI
-97 VAGGAIGYLI
+97 GAGGAIGYVI

-121 NKVVV
+121 SKVVV
-126 TTGWLLVLQTAAGL
+126 TIGWLLVLQTAAGL

-145 AYHRPVQLVS
+145 AYHRPVQLAS
-155 FHGFTFPG
+155 IHGFTFPG
-163 TSVIVGWDEFTT
+163 TSVVVGWDEFTT

-220 AVSWIAGSSMGAIA
+220 AVSWVAGSAMGAIA

-271 VAGAMFLGLAETY
+271 VAGAMFFGLAETY
-284 PRMFSSNAGA
+284 PRIFSSNSGA
-294 GDAVTFALVLLTLAI
+294 GPSVTFGL
-309 LFRPGTRLAKR
+309 
-320 ISAGREYVPVPAAD
+320 VPVA
-334 NPPVRR
+334 
-340 LFVGIA
+340 GA
-346 IGLAIIAPLLF
+346 IGLGIVIPLLL
-357 SGYYQSL
+357 SSYYQSL

-377 LVVLTGFVGQ
+377 LVVLTGLVGQ
-387 ISFCQYS
+387 VSFCQYS

-406 VGGHGWSFWPALVL
+406 VAGHGWSFWPALLL
-420 GVLFSIGV
+420 GVICSIGV

-438 LSGLFLG
+438 LSGLFLA
-445 ILTIAVALFFDRFLL
+445 ILTIAVALFFDKFLL
-460 APGTWDSF
+460 AAGTWNSF
-468 SGGVSSWTLG
+468 SGGISSWTLR
-478 RPSFFGISLAGAYAF
+478 RPSFLGISLEGAYAF
-493 YVFTLCVFL
+493 YLFTLGVFL
-502 VAVLGV
+502 LAVLAV

-513 SKTGRVLRSIRN
+513 SKTGRVLRAIRN
-525 SEIAAATSGVNLT
+525 SEIAAATSGVNVT

-555 GGLFAVG
+555 GGLLAVG
-562 IGSVSAGAYTLQQS
+562 IGLVSAGAYGFQQS
-576 LTVVAIAIVVGVRSI
+576 LAVVAIAIVVGVRSI

-596 GGILLIFGPELLTHT
+596 GGIFLIFGPELLTHS
-611 PLSTL
+611 PVSTL
-616 WFPLIVGVTLIIQ
+616 WFPLIVGAILIVQ
-629 AILTPQGLVPDWQE
+629 VILTPQGVVPDLQE
-643 RFRKRFPPAPR
+643 RFRRRFPPPPR
-654 FPVAPPKPAA
+654 FPGPPEPAA
-664 VAPVLNPAEA
+664 A
-674 TTMVKV
+674 

>member
-1 VDSQLERPLA
+1 
-11 DHVQLELLLMSVLAS
+11 MILAS
-26 ADWGLFPG
+26 ANWGLFPG
-34 YTVIGITLGGVYA
+34 YTVIGITLGGIYA

-74 AFIAYQVSTVWGLPA
+74 AFVAYQVSTVMGYPA
-89 LAGLLAAI
+89 AVGLLVAI
-97 VAGGAIGYLI
+97 VAGGAIGYVI

-121 NKVVV
+121 SKVVV
-126 TTGWLLVLQTAAGL
+126 TIGWLLVLQTAAGL

-155 FHGFTFPG
+155 IKGFTFPG
-163 TSVIVGWDEFTT
+163 TSVVVGWDEFTT

-203 DDPDAARLW
+203 DDPDTARLW

-220 AVSWIAGSSMGAIA
+220 AVSWIAGSAMGAIA

-248 LTIVVIDAFTAA
+248 LTLVVIDAFTAA

-271 VAGAMFLGLAETY
+271 VVGAMFLGLAETY
-284 PRMFSSNAGA
+284 PRIFSSNAGA
-294 GDAVTFALVLLTLAI
+294 GHAVTFALVLLTLAI
-309 LFRPGTRLAKR
+309 LFRPGARLSQR
-320 ISAGREYVPVPAAD
+320 ISAAREYAPVPAAD

-340 LFVGIA
+340 VTVGAGIVL
-346 IGLAIIAPLLF
+346 GLVVPLLL
-357 SGYYQSL
+357 SSYYQSL
-364 AAYSLIV
+364 AAYALII

-377 LVVLTGFVGQ
+377 LVVLTGLVGQ

-406 VGGHGWSFWPALVL
+406 VGGHGWNFWPALLL
-420 GVLFSIGV
+420 GVVFSIGV

-438 LSGLFLG
+438 LSGLFLA
-445 ILTIAVALFFDRFLL
+445 ILTIAVALFFDKFLL
-460 APGTWDSF
+460 APGTWDGF
-468 SGGVSSWTLG
+468 SGGISSWTVG
-478 RPSFFGISLAGAYAF
+478 RPSFLGISLNGAYAF
-493 YVFTLCVFL
+493 YLFTLAVFL
-502 VAVLGV
+502 VAVLAV

-513 SKTGRVLRSIRN
+513 SKTGRVLRAIRN

-555 GGLFAVG
+555 GGLLAVG
-562 IGSVSAGAYTLQQS
+562 IGSVSAGAYGFQQS
-576 LTVVAIAIVVGVRSI
+576 LAVAAIAIVVGVRSV

-596 GGILLIFGPELLTHT
+596 GGVFLIFGPELLTHT

-616 WFPLIVGVTLIIQ
+616 WFPLIVGSVLILQ
-629 AILTPQGLVPDWQE
+629 VILTPQGVVPDWQE
-643 RFRKRFPPAPR
+643 RFRRRFPPAPR
-654 FPVAPPKPAA
+654 FPEAPKR
-664 VAPVLNPAEA
+664 APVELLPDLADA
-674 TTMVKV
+674 PTLVKI

>member
-1 VDSQLERPLA
+1 MA
-11 DHVQLELLLMSVLAS
+11 VLAS
-26 ADWGLFPG
+26 ADWSLFPG
-34 YTVIGITLGGVYA
+34 YTVIGITLGGIYA

-74 AFIAYQVSTVWGLPA
+74 AFIAYQVSTVMGAPA
-89 LAGLLAAI
+89 AVGLLAAI
-97 VAGGAIGYLI
+97 GAGGAIGYVI

-121 NKVVV
+121 SKVVV
-126 TTGWLLVLQTAAGL
+126 TIGWLLVLQTAAGL

-145 AYHRPVQLVS
+145 AYHRPVQLAPIQ
-155 FHGFTFPG
+155 GFTFPG
-163 TSVIVGWDEFTT
+163 TSVVVGWDEFTT

-220 AVSWIAGSSMGAIA
+220 AVSWVAGSAMGAIA

-248 LTIVVIDAFTAA
+248 LTLVVIDAFTAA

-271 VAGAMFLGLAETY
+271 VVGAMFLGLAETY
-284 PRMFSSNAGA
+284 PRIFSSNAGA
-294 GDAVTFALVLLTLAI
+294 GDAVTFALVLVTLAI
-309 LFRPGTRLAKR
+309 LFRPGARLVQR
-320 ISAGREYVPVPAAD
+320 SISAAREYMPVPAAD
-334 NPPVRR
+334 NPPIRR
-340 LFVGIA
+340 MIVAEA
-346 IGLAIIAPLLF
+346 IGFGIFVPGLL
-357 SGYYQSL
+357 SSYYQSL

-377 LVVLTGFVGQ
+377 LVVLTGLVGQ
-387 ISFCQYS
+387 VSFCQYS

-406 VGGHGWSFWPALVL
+406 VGGHGWSFWPALLL
-420 GVLFSIGV
+420 GVICSIGV

-438 LSGLFLG
+438 LSGLFLA

-468 SGGVSSWTLG
+468 SGGISSWTLG
-478 RPSFFGISLAGAYAF
+478 RPTFLGISLAGAYAF
-493 YVFTLCVFL
+493 YLFTLAVFL
-502 VAVLGV
+502 VAVLAV

-513 SKTGRVLRSIRN
+513 SKTGRVLRAIRN
-525 SEIAAATSGVNLT
+525 SEIAAATSGVNVT

-555 GGLFAVG
+555 GGLLAAG
-562 IGSVSAGAYTLQQS
+562 IGSVSAGAFTLQQS
-576 LTVVAIAIVVGVRSI
+576 LSVVAIAIVVGVRSI

-596 GGILLIFGPELLTHT
+596 GGIFLIFGPELLTHT

-616 WFPLIVGVTLIIQ
+616 WFPLIVGAILIVQ
-629 AILTPQGLVPDWQE
+629 VILTPQGLVPDWQE
-643 RFRKRFPPAPR
+643 RFRRRFPPAPR
-654 FPVAPPKPAA
+654 FPVSPAPADAVPLPDLAA
-664 VAPVLNPAEA
+664 SEAP
-674 TTMVKV
+674 TMVRA

>member
-1 VDSQLERPLA
+1 
-11 DHVQLELLLMSVLAS
+11 MTVLAS
-26 ADWGLFPG
+26 ADWSLLPG
-34 YTVIGITLGGVYA
+34 YTVIGITLGGIYA

-74 AFIAYQVSTVWGLPA
+74 AFVAYQVSTVMGYPA
-89 LAGLLAAI
+89 AFGLLAAI
-97 VAGGAIGYLI
+97 VAGGAIGYVI
-107 ERFTIRPLAGRSAL
+107 ERFTIRPLAGRSPL
-121 NKVVV
+121 SKVVV
-126 TTGWLLVLQTAAGL
+126 TIGWLLVLQTAAGL

-145 AYHRPVQLVS
+145 AYHRPVQLASV
-155 FHGFTFPG
+155 HGFTFPG
-163 TSVIVGWDEFTT
+163 TSVVVGWDEFTT
-175 IVVALGLA
+175 IAVALGLA

-203 DDPDAARLW
+203 DDPESARLW

-220 AVSWIAGSSMGAIA
+220 AVSWVAGSSMGAIA

-248 LTIVVIDAFTAA
+248 LTIVVISAFTAA
-260 LIGRLTSLPWT
+260 LVGRLTSLPWT

-284 PRMFSSNAGA
+284 PRIFSSNAGA
-294 GDAVTFALVLLTLAI
+294 GYAVSFALVLLTLAV
-309 LFRPGTRLAKR
+309 LFRPGARIAQRLSTAK
-320 ISAGREYVPVPAAD
+320 EYAPVPATGNA
-334 NPPVRR
+334 PVRR
-340 LFVGIA
+340 VVAGTS
-346 IGLAIIAPLLF
+346 IGLGVVAPLLL
-357 SGYYQSL
+357 SSYYQSL
-364 AAYSLIV
+364 AAYALIV

-387 ISFCQYS
+387 VSFCQYS

-406 VGGHGWSFWPALVL
+406 VGGHGWSFWPALLL
-420 GVLFSIGV
+420 GVICSIGV

-445 ILTIAVALFFDRFLL
+445 ILTIAVASFFDRFLL

-468 SGGVSSWTLG
+468 SGGVSSWSVG
-478 RPSFFGISLAGAYAF
+478 RPSLLGISLDGAYAF
-493 YVFTLCVFL
+493 YLFVLAVFL
-502 VAVLGV
+502 VAVLAV
-508 WNLSR
+508 WNLSG
-513 SKTGRVLRSIRN
+513 SKTGRVLRAIRN

-555 GGLFAVG
+555 GGLLAVG

-576 LTVVAIAIVVGVRSI
+576 LTVVAIAIVVGVRSV

-596 GGILLIFGPELLTHT
+596 GGLLLIFGPELLTHT
-611 PLSTL
+611 PLSTQ
-616 WFPLIVGVTLIIQ
+616 WFPLLVGAILIVQV
-629 AILTPQGLVPDWQE
+629 ILTPQGLVPDLQE
-643 RFRKRFPPAPR
+643 RLRRHFPPAPR
-654 FPVAPPKPAA
+654 FPEPPPRVALPELAA
-664 VAPVLNPAEA
+664 TEAP
-674 TTMVKV
+674 TMVKA

>member
-1 VDSQLERPLA
+1 VEDDVR
-11 DHVQLELLLMSVLAS
+11 LELLLMSLVA
-26 ADWGLFPG
+26 ANWGLLPG
-34 YTVIGITLGGVYA
+34 YTVIGITLGGIYA

-74 AFIAYQVSTVWGLPA
+74 AFVAYQVSTVMGAPA
-89 LAGLLAAI
+89 AVGLLAAI
-97 VAGGAIGYLI
+97 GAGGAIGYVI
-107 ERFTIRPLAGRSAL
+107 ERFTIRPLAGRSAFS
-121 NKVVV
+121 KVVV
-126 TTGWLLVLQTAAGL
+126 TIGWLLVLQTAAGL

-145 AYHRPVQLVS
+145 AYHRPVQLAPIQ
-155 FHGFTFPG
+155 GFRFPG
-163 TSVIVGWDEFTT
+163 TSVVVGWDEFTT

-220 AVSWIAGSSMGAIA
+220 AVSWVAGSAMGAIA

-284 PRMFSSNAGA
+284 PRIFSANAGA
-294 GDAVTFALVLLTLAI
+294 GHAVTFALVLLTLAI
-309 LFRPGTRLAKR
+309 LFRPGARLRQR
-320 ISAGREYVPVPAAD
+320 ISAAREYVPVPATD
-334 NPPVRR
+334 NAPVRR
-340 LFVGIA
+340 MIVVEA
-346 IGLAIIAPLLF
+346 IGLAIFAPVLL
-357 SGYYQSL
+357 SSYYQSL
-364 AAYSLIV
+364 AAYALIV

-377 LVVLTGFVGQ
+377 LVVLTGLVGQ
-387 ISFCQYS
+387 VSFCQYS

-406 VGGHGWSFWPALVL
+406 VGGHGWSFWPALLL
-420 GVLFSIGV
+420 GVVCSIAV

-438 LSGLFLG
+438 LSGLFLA
-445 ILTIAVALFFDRFLL
+445 ILTIAVALFFDKFLL

-468 SGGVSSWTLG
+468 SGGISSWTLE
-478 RPSFFGISLAGAYAF
+478 RPSFLGISLDGAYAF
-493 YVFTLCVFL
+493 YLFTLGVFL
-502 VAVLGV
+502 AAVLAV

-513 SKTGRVLRSIRN
+513 SKTGRVLRAIRN

-555 GGLFAVG
+555 GGLLAVG
-562 IGSVSAGAYTLQQS
+562 IGSVSAGAFTLQQS
-576 LTVVAIAIVVGVRSI
+576 LAVVAIAIVVGVRSV

-596 GGILLIFGPELLTHT
+596 GGIFLIFGPELLTHT

-616 WFPLIVGVTLIIQ
+616 WFPLIVGAILIVQ
-629 AILTPQGLVPDWQE
+629 VILTPQGVVPDWQE
-643 RFRKRFPPAPR
+643 RFRRRFPPPPR
-654 FPVAPPKPAA
+654 FPSSPEPATLPKLATSDAP
-664 VAPVLNPAEA
+664 
-674 TTMVKV
+674 TMVKV

>member
-1 VDSQLERPLA
+1 
-11 DHVQLELLLMSVLAS
+11 MLAS
-26 ADWGLFPG
+26 VDWGLLPG
-34 YTVIGITLGGVYA
+34 YTVIGVTLGGIYA

-74 AFIAYQVSTVWGLPA
+74 AFIAYQVSTVMGAPA
-89 LAGLLAAI
+89 LVGLLAAI
-97 VAGGAIGYLI
+97 VAGGAIGYVI

-126 TTGWLLVLQTAAGL
+126 TIGWLLVLQTAAGL

-145 AYHRPVQLVS
+145 QYHRPVELAPIN
-155 FHGFTFPG
+155 GFTFPG
-163 TSVIVGWDEFTT
+163 TTVNVGWDEFTT
-175 IVVALGLA
+175 VAVALGLA
-183 FGTAAV
+183 FATAAV

-203 DDPDAARLW
+203 DDPDTAKLW

-220 AVSWIAGSSMGAIA
+220 AVSWIAGSAMGAIA

-271 VAGAMFLGLAETY
+271 VVGAIFLGLAETY
-284 PRMFSSNAGA
+284 PGIFTSNG
-294 GDAVTFALVLLTLAI
+294 GVSHAVTFALVLVTLAI
-309 LFRPGTRLAKR
+309 LFRPAARLKQR
-320 ISAGREYVPVPAAD
+320 IAAGREYLPVPAAD
-334 NPPVRR
+334 HPPVRR
-340 LFVGIA
+340 GIVTAA
-346 IGLAIIAPLLF
+346 IALGVLIPLGL
-357 SGYYQSL
+357 SGYYQYL
-364 AAYSLIV
+364 AADAVIV

-377 LVVLTGFVGQ
+377 LVVLTGLVGQ

-406 VGGHGWSFWPALVL
+406 VGGQAWNFWPALAV
-420 GVLFSIGV
+420 GVVASICV

-468 SGGVSSWTLG
+468 SGGISSWTVG
-478 RPSFFGISLAGAYAF
+478 RPSFLGASLNGGYAF
-493 YVFTLCVFL
+493 YLFALAVFL
-502 VAVLGV
+502 LGALGV

-513 SKTGRVLRSIRN
+513 SKTGRVLRAIRN
-525 SEIAAATSGVNLT
+525 SEIAASTSGVNVT

-543 AFGVSAGLAGLA
+543 AFAVSAGLAGLA
-555 GGLFAVG
+555 GGLLAPL
-562 IGSVSAGAYTLQQS
+562 IGSVSAGAFTFQQS
-576 LTVVAIAIVVGVRSI
+576 LTVAAIAILVGVRSV
-591 GAAAV
+591 AAGAV
-596 GGILLIFGPELLTHT
+596 GGLFLIFGPELLSHT
-611 PLSTL
+611 PLTNNL
-616 WFPLIVGVTLIIQ
+616 WFPLIVGGILILQ
-629 AILTPQGLVPDWQE
+629 VLLTPQGVVVDWQE
-643 RFRKRFPPAPR
+643 RFRKRFPPPQR
-654 FPVAPPKPAA
+654 FPDSTEAPTGVLGGAISEPEPEVA
-664 VAPVLNPAEA
+664 
-674 TTMVKV
+674 KV